1 MALLQLGRGEVGVG
15 PAAQGGVPVG
25 VIALLGRCPR
35 GQGSAAGGGTAL
47 LRGLERRRSHLG
59 SGRCTVRLGFGNMW

>member
-25 VIALLGRCPR
+25 VIALLRGPC
-35 GQGSAAGGGTAL
+35 GQGSAGRRGTAL
-47 LRGLERRRSHLG
+47 LRGLVRRHSHLG
-59 SGRCTVRLGFGNMW
+59 SGWCTVRLGFGNLW